1 MSGPISIDTKNAA
14 EMAKA
19 VKNGDLPAPA
29 KTLAE
34 ALARI
39 YADGGRYVQKTG
51 QMQGT
56 VRYTY
61 AKEGDFIAII
71 RPLMEA
77 HGVTIRPKTM
87 KLVSDDAIETQSQNG
102 IRRQYRTVIRVT
114 FELLHT
120 SGDRL
125 EVQTFGE
132 GIDSGDKSYNKAM
145 TGAMKY
151 ALRQTF
157 CVETGDDPDYTPS
170 HEQERAPANYSDPS
184 PAKYALHQMFRVE
197 TGNDLDD
204 TPSREQ
210 KRAPANYSDPST
222 ATKANPAL
230 RAKYAQ
236 QLAMCSDRPA
246 LDAIFTRIRDDV
258 KAGVLGEEDRLA
270 LRKLCEET
278 VTRLPKTN

>member
-1 MSGPISIDTKNAA
+1 MSGPIPIDTKNAA

-19 VKNGDLPAPA
+19 VKNGELPAPA

-51 QMQGT
+51 LMQGT
-56 VRYTY
+56 MRYTY

-77 HGVTIRPKTM
+77 HGVTIRPKSM
-87 KLVSDDAIETQSQNG
+87 ELVSAEVIETQSQNG
-102 IRRQYRTVIRVT
+102 TRRQNRTVIRVV

-132 GIDSGDKSYNKAM
+132 GIDSGDKSFNKAM

-157 CVETGDDPDYTPS
+157 CVETGDDPDDTPS
-170 HEQERAPANYSDPS
+170 HEQERAPANY
-184 PAKYALHQMFRVE
+184 PA
-197 TGNDLDD
+197 
-204 TPSREQ
+204 
-210 KRAPANYSDPST
+210 PST
-222 ATKANPAL
+222 AAKANPAL

-236 QLAMCSDRPA
+236 QLAMCNERPA
-246 LDAIFTRIRDDV
+246 LDAIFNRIRDDV

-278 VTRLPKTN
+278 ATRLPKVN